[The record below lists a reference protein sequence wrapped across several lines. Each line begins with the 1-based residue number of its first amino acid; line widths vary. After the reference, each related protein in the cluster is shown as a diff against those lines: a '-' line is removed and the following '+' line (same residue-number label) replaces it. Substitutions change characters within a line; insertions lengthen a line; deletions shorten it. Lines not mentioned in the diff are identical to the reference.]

1 MKRICSIFLLAS
13 LLIIMPWW
21 ILSVSA
27 DDWFEEE
34 RGYYTLLD
42 ASGRELTMMGR
53 EMLVKD
59 EYITSDNKHYTIIK
73 VDKNKKQA
81 VAEYIGDIKLP
92 DIEQV
97 KVSMSAWAGRQANG
111 NILIYSTHTD
121 ESYIPSDGSHT
132 KPANG
137 GIVDVAQTFKD
148 ALESKG
154 ISAIHDRTPHDPHD
168 SAAYRRSRKT
178 AVNMIRK
185 YMPVVAVFDI
195 HRDAVPGHV
204 YATKVAG
211 EDMTKVRIV
220 VGSKNQNRKANEEL
234 AYKIKAVADKA
245 YPGLMKDIY
254 IGAGAYNQELS
265 PRSLLFEFGTHEN
278 SKESA
283 KRSATYLA
291 DVIDKAMFGGT
302 VQKKTSEG
310 ENKGLFRSKPIEQER
325 TQGGSRGVLWLI
337 ILLALGGGIFIVVSA
352 GGREML
358 SKVSGFFRQ
367 EGGGKKR
374 E

>member
-81 VAEYIGDIKLP
+81 IAEYIGDIKLP